1 MFYALKLLNYRI
13 CGLSQ
18 LLSLPSEVGWYLA
31 PFLGFPLE
39 DRDGDIVG
47 AKPILGTGDNLVE
60 LFGLWSA
67 LQLGLALFLGHPE
80 LGIHAITVDGLVGD
94 ASLCH
99 QGKGMDDGKKLADI
113 VGAVDRTIVENLCT
127 SLKINALVFH
137 WTGIS
142 GAGCIHSPGVRLHLI
157 GQRQDSIVSP

>member
-1 MFYALKLLNYRI
+1 MFYVLKLLNYRI

-18 LLSLPSEVGWYLA
+18 LLSLPSEVGWNLA

-67 LQLGLALFLGHPE
+67 LQLGLALFLGQPE

-113 VGAVDRTIVENLCT
+113 VGAVDRTIVENLCA
-127 SLKINALVFH
+127 SLKVDALVFH
-137 WTGIS
+137 RTGVSRTSGIHCPGIS
-142 GAGCIHSPGVRLHLI
+142 IYLV
-157 GQRQDSIVSP
+157 GQR